1 MRFFIIFSLLVF
13 SFPLWAQEQGRDFVY
28 DDHGRRDPFWSL
40 VTPAGVVMNY
50 DSDVQISDLTLGGII
65 SGKDTENL
73 AIINNTIVKAHDKI
87 GLFVV
92 DKIEQD
98 KVFLIQGEQSFV
110 LKIKKE
116 D

>member
-1 MRFFIIFSLLVF
+1 MRSFIIFSLLIF
-13 SFPLWAQEQGRDFVY
+13 SSTLWAQEKQGNFVY
-28 DDHGRRDPFWSL
+28 DDHGKRDPFWDL

-50 DSDVQISDLTLGGII
+50 DSDIQVSDLTLEGII
-65 SGKDTENL
+65 SGKDGENL
-73 AIINNTIVKAHDKI
+73 AIVNNTVVKTKDKI

-98 KVFLIQGEQSFV
+98 KVFLIKEQQSFV